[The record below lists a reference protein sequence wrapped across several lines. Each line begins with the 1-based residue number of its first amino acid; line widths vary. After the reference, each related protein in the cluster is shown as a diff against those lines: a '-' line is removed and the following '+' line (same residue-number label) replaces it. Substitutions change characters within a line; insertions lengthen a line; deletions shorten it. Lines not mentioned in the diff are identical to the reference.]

1 MAGLAGWA
9 SEVSSKLELVSIPL
23 PLRKPSELNTRAAD
37 GSSTYTEEP
46 PETPAPVFAVR
57 AFKTALFGTPHP
69 NQRDETVVEDKPG
82 PEKSSKAKHSPRAN
96 ATTPHFGQKSHL
108 ARTQN
113 VTPLVSPAKGI
124 LLTPRTAGGRRKT
137 VSFGNL
143 QSSEKIAL
151 QEPQRISQT
160 EAVALE
166 KVSDAVP
173 PDEADVISTGQV
185 TFAEELLE
193 AQLDASTQRSNEQY
207 KSKSSSSDM
216 QHDPV
221 IPAQSALV
229 DTTID
234 FTIDLTKPRSQS
246 GRHWKAEYERYQ
258 KNSDRELKRIIQH
271 GQNVKSYAEKKD
283 VEATNLHENLKRELA
298 KCAAMEV
305 KVSKLAAKLASR
317 QGHGP
322 EETRDQEK
330 LMNDLSR
337 QTALAIRYKQK
348 ADRYRVAI
356 KQSLPDDSLSCHEKY
371 NETEDLNAGDLCR
384 AEGVSRVDGHGGYSE
399 LESLREELQAMQS
412 KLNDAEEKAAKLGAV
427 NAKLTK
433 NFLRVKDEMQNY
445 DARRVRKE
453 ERLKQREEKLIAEK
467 KACEENFRRL
477 TDEHNELLRSLK
489 DGPKDSHAQQSF
501 KPAYP
506 RQTSPDENEGSPLGY
521 NRKALAQK
529 HALDDLQDTSPS
541 SLGTG
546 APLSRNR
553 IQPAPKGPA
562 IDIWTIDNPNDTA
575 DITPPAAEPAINLS
589 HAVLSEATDN
599 ALREID
605 RNSVSDF
612 QSEPPLPPDTPR
624 PTLKHL
630 ADMNSA
636 LQPDFLSSEAELSSA
651 VKRMN
656 DRRNTIASP
665 RPSMVAMASGVG
677 KEENTPR
684 ESGLQRNASLASTAG
699 SRRSTLNGGRSRVG
713 ELPPDRV
720 AAARARIA
728 QRRSMKENRRA

>member
-1 MAGLAGWA
+1 MLGWLSGVGQRGTVQA
-9 SEVSSKLELVSIPL
+9 
-23 PLRKPSELNTRAAD
+23 RAAD
-37 GSSTYTEEP
+37 GSSPYTEEP

-69 NQRDETVVEDKPG
+69 NQRDETVVEDRPG
-82 PEKSSKAKHSPRAN
+82 PEKSSKAKHSPRAS

-113 VTPLVSPAKGI
+113 ATSLVSPAKGI
-124 LLTPRTAGGRRKT
+124 LLTPGTAGGRRKT

-151 QEPQRISQT
+151 QEPQPISQT
-160 EAVALE
+160 EAVAFE

-173 PDEADVISTGQV
+173 PDEADVVSTGQQ
-185 TFAEELLE
+185 TFAKELFE
-193 AQLDASTQRSNEQY
+193 AQLDASKQRLNEQY

-216 QHDPV
+216 QQDPV
-221 IPAQSALV
+221 IPAQSAPV

-283 VEATNLHENLKRELA
+283 FEATNLHENLKRELA

-317 QGHGP
+317 QGHGS

-330 LMNDLSR
+330 LVNDLSR

-356 KQSLPDDSLSCHEKY
+356 KQSLPDASLSCDEKH
-371 NETEDLNAGDLCR
+371 NEAEDLNADDLCR
-384 AEGVSRVDGHGGYSE
+384 AEDVSRVDRNGGYSE
-399 LESLREELQAMQS
+399 LESLREELHAMQS
-412 KLNDAEEKAAKLGAV
+412 KLNTAEEKAAKLGAV

-489 DGPKDSHAQQSF
+489 GGPNDNHAR
-501 KPAYP
+501 KPLEPAYL
-506 RQTSPDENEGSPLGY
+506 RQTSLDENEGSPLGY
-521 NRKALAQK
+521 NRKGLAK
-529 HALDDLQDTSPS
+529 HALDDLQDTNPS

-553 IQPAPKGPA
+553 TQPAPQGPA

-630 ADMNSA
+630 ADMDSA
-636 LQPDFLSSEAELSSA
+636 LQPDFLSSTAELSSA

-665 RPSMVAMASGVG
+665 RPSIVAMASGVV

-699 SRRSTLNGGRSRVG
+699 SRRSTLNGGKSRVG
-713 ELPPDRV
+713 ELPPDRA